1 MPPSLLPTSQAGVDA
16 YMTRSN
22 RANADA
28 YDFTGVDWLG
38 RGREISISVSAR
50 SFLDVRTIAPS
61 RAPEAYL
68 GLGHNALAT
77 ARPAVAVADECDWPI
92 QVWQQPISADE
103 LKVGAALFGAA
114 QSRLVTDAAFTDAA
128 LLTDKS
134 IDQYRVVHFATHGLV
149 TAPRPECPA
158 RPALVTSFAP
168 GSDGLLT
175 FREIFDL
182 KLDADVVILS
192 ACDTAGTASIGASRE
207 AGVATGGNYALDGL
221 VRAFVGAGAR
231 SVVASHWPVPE
242 SYGATKRLI
251 SGLLGA
257 RPGEPLAMALGEAQ
271 RGLMDDPKTSH
282 PVYWAAFI
290 ILGDGAKPLVPVGR
304 TAPPPPRIAS
314 AGH

>member
-1 MPPSLLPTSQAGVDA
+1 MLELPPSLLPTSQAGVDA

-114 QSRLVTDAAFTDAA
+114 QSRLVTDTAFTDAA
-128 LLTDKS
+128 
-134 IDQYRVVHFATHGLV
+134 
-149 TAPRPECPA
+149 
-158 RPALVTSFAP
+158 
-168 GSDGLLT
+168 
-175 FREIFDL
+175 
-182 KLDADVVILS
+182 
-192 ACDTAGTASIGASRE
+192 
-207 AGVATGGNYALDGL
+207 
-221 VRAFVGAGAR
+221 
-231 SVVASHWPVPE
+231 
-242 SYGATKRLI
+242 
-251 SGLLGA
+251 
-257 RPGEPLAMALGEAQ
+257 
-271 RGLMDDPKTSH
+271 
-282 PVYWAAFI
+282 
-290 ILGDGAKPLVPVGR
+290 
-304 TAPPPPRIAS
+304 
-314 AGH
+314 